1 MASLLTR
8 VLRVG
13 SVGDDVYVS
22 RLRERLFA
30 KIHRRGPRDCWE
42 WTAYRSAKGYGQI
55 GVARKVM
62 PAHRVIYELL
72 VGPIPDGM
80 VIDHLCRNQGTSQDP
95 NQGNEINSG
104 VTKVN
109 VGDSGVVLL
118 SIMCVRL
125 TPVGFAHWG
134 GD

>member
-1 MASLLTR
+1 
-8 VLRVG
+8 
-13 SVGDDVYVS
+13 
-22 RLRERLFA
+22 
-30 KIHRRGPRDCWE
+30 
-42 WTAYRSAKGYGQI
+42 
-55 GVARKVM
+55 M